1 MKILKSISVLL
12 VVILLIN
19 IPFVCFASAQT
30 LADKTEF
37 ELKLSSVDAAD
48 APGNI
53 LVQVYCTTDP
63 SKLITTFGST
73 LVVNTDYIDLVSK
86 DGKVVTD
93 NYKGD
98 SEILGDNFALYAS
111 KIGAKKQ
118 VFGGMKGLSIGSY
131 NPSTKN
137 MYIFICGMTVSGIKL
152 DGKTE
157 LAKYY
162 LKSKSDKVPASAIR
176 VMQSYETGKDC
187 PSRAVYSAEISS
199 TTEGGE
205 VVKSLALDIE
215 SALID
220 DSVKDDTT
228 KAAEKTTAESKT
240 ETQTS
245 SQSTTSK
252 ISADGIKKMS
262 EDEIEKTIT
271 KYIDDDK
278 DLNISDKVKK
288 SAEYKAY
295 EKALNKAKSVLA
307 DDKATKQ
314 DKAKALEELVEAK
327 EALEAAFPEVAPAET
342 EPAKNNKTIIYI
354 AIALGACALAAAA
367 VIIVI
372 KYKKKNSN

>member
-1 MKILKSISVLL
+1 MKRIKLFSLLL
-12 VVILLIN
+12 VIILILN
-19 IPFVCFASAQT
+19 IPFAGFAFAEGF
-30 LADKTEF
+30 ADKTEF
-37 ELKLSSVDAAD
+37 EFKVSSVDAAD
-48 APGNI
+48 NPGNM
-53 LVQVYCTTDP
+53 LVQVYCTTDS

-86 DGKVVTD
+86 DGKVITD

-98 SEILGDNFALYAS
+98 SEVLGADFALYAS

-131 NPSTKN
+131 NPTTKN

-152 DGKTE
+152 NGKTE

-162 LKSKSDKVPASAIR
+162 LKTKSDKVPASAMR

-205 VVKSLALDIE
+205 VVKSLNLDVD

-220 DSVKDDTT
+220 DSKKDDTT
-228 KAAEKTTAESKT
+228 KAEKTTAESKT
-240 ETQTS
+240 ETQPS
-245 SQSTTSK
+245 SESTTKAISK
-252 ISADGIKKMS
+252 EDIKKMS

-271 KYIDDDK
+271 KYIDEDK
-278 DLNISDKVKK
+278 DLVISDKVKK

-295 EKALNKAKSVLA
+295 EKALNKAKSVMA
-307 DDKATKQ
+307 DDKATKE
-314 DKAKALEELVEAK
+314 DKAQALEELAEAK

-342 EPAKNNKTIIYI
+342 KPAKNNKTIIYI
-354 AIALGACALAAAA
+354 AIGLGACVLVAVA

-372 KYKKKNSN
+372 KNKKKKSN